1 MTRPAL
7 FLVILPGLSGHGS
20 YVESRGL
27 TLVPYGPKIPANP
40 EMKGRI
46 ISHYQVL
53 DTLGQGGMGVVY
65 LAEDIKLRRKV
76 ALKFLSE
83 QLADDRQACDRFL
96 VEARAASALNHS
108 HICTLY
114 EIGEIDEGPFIAMEL
129 VEGHTLE
136 HLINGKP
143 LKTDT
148 VISLGIQVADALDA
162 AHAKGIIHRDIKA
175 TNVMVSNRGEAK
187 VMDFGLAKFSAA
199 QPLTRPDDID
209 TSLTGASS
217 ITATGCL
224 VGTWAY
230 MSPEQIR
237 GEELDT
243 RTDLFSLGIVLYQAA
258 TGQLPFPGDTAL
270 TKLDAI
276 LNREPC
282 APVRL
287 NPGLPVEL
295 ERIIAKALEK
305 DRDLRYQTAAELQ
318 ADLKRLQRDTGE
330 RTPAA
335 GQYGGRR

>member
-1 MTRPAL
+1 
-7 FLVILPGLSGHGS
+7 
-20 YVESRGL
+20 
-27 TLVPYGPKIPANP
+27 
-40 EMKGRI
+40 MKGRI

-65 LAEDIKLRRKV
+65 LAEDIKLKRKV

-209 TSLTGASS
+209 TGLTGASS
-217 ITATGCL
+217 LTATGCL

-237 GEELDT
+237 GDGLDT
-243 RTDLFSLGIVLYQAA
+243 RTDLFRSGLFSTRRPPGSCR
-258 TGQLPFPGDTAL
+258 FPGT
-270 TKLDAI
+270 
-276 LNREPC
+276 RP
-282 APVRL
+282 
-287 NPGLPVEL
+287 
-295 ERIIAKALEK
+295 
-305 DRDLRYQTAAELQ
+305 
-318 ADLKRLQRDTGE
+318 
-330 RTPAA
+330 
-335 GQYGGRR
+335 